1 MRAFLLTIRIA
12 LGALIMAAGAGAAE
26 PGSEAARSY
35 RIETEGTTRQVPSG
49 GEGKLVLTI
58 VPLNGTHV
66 HPAAPLKI
74 ALSGTPGLKL
84 SRQVLGHADAV
95 DPKADGPRFEVS
107 FTGSQAG
114 AQEARAKVDFFICS
128 DQWCVKQ
135 SRDVAVP
142 VDVK

>member
-1 MRAFLLTIRIA
+1 MRALLLSLLAA
-12 LGALIMAAGAGAAE
+12 LAVPAGGARAADAG
-26 PGSEAARSY
+26 GEAARSY
-35 RIETEGTTRQVPSG
+35 RIETEGSTRDLAAG
-49 GEGKLVLTI
+49 ATGKLVLAI

-84 SRQVLGHADAV
+84 SKDVLGHKDAV
-95 DPKADGPRFEVS
+95 DPKAEGPRFEVP
-107 FTGSQAG
+107 FTAAQAG
-114 AQEARAKVDFFICS
+114 AQEARAKLDFFICS

-135 SRDVAVP
+135 SRDVTVP